1 MTDLGSAH
9 PTWFHKAV
17 DACFVPSDAV
27 REIALGCGL
36 RPAQIR
42 QYGLP
47 VRENFWQA
55 SDKTSASDQTARSL
69 GLRPDKKTVL
79 IVGGGAARRPPPSR
93 RPHRTSPLLSQP
105 HRPLH
110 PPAGDGMGAL
120 GNIVDAISKRVGE
133 ASPGDVQVVAVCGKN
148 AALREKLQK
157 RAAAGEWPGVE
168 VNVMGFVKKMSELM
182 EVADCLVT
190 KAGPG
195 TIAEAAIRG
204 LPTMLSSYL
213 PGQEV
218 GNVPYVTENGFGE
231 YSKDPSKIAERV
243 SAWLQD
249 PELLARMKSSALAC
263 AAPDATHQIAKDL
276 CEMIDVNMATHADPV
291 AA

>member
-1 MTDLGSAH
+1 
-9 PTWFHKAV
+9 
-17 DACFVPSDAV
+17 
-27 REIALGCGL
+27 
-36 RPAQIR
+36 
-42 QYGLP
+42 
-47 VRENFWQA
+47 
-55 SDKTSASDQTARSL
+55 
-69 GLRPDKKTVL
+69 
-79 IVGGGAARRPPPSR
+79 
-93 RPHRTSPLLSQP
+93 
-105 HRPLH
+105 
-110 PPAGDGMGAL
+110 MGAL

-157 RAAAGEWPGVE
+157 RAAGGEWPGVE

-243 SAWLQD
+243 TAWLQD